1 MGLTRT
7 GPGALPVEVTGFV
20 GRQRELSE
28 LTRLLRTAR
37 LVTVTGPGGVGKTR
51 VALRAAGR
59 VAERYPDGIR
69 LAELSGLADP
79 RLLADTVAAAIGVPE
94 VGASEESATAAL
106 NAVIDYLRPRKLLLI
121 LDTCEHLISDIA
133 QLASQVLNGAPD
145 VTVLA
150 TSRQPLDTPGEQ
162 TLAITPLPVPDAD
175 APSAGTGDA
184 VELFAQRA
192 AAVVYGFTLTPA
204 NLAEVIRLC
213 RRLDGI
219 PLAIELATRRLRALS
234 LSQLADRVDDRFRL
248 LGGGPRGGLARHQ
261 TLQAA
266 TSWSYDLCS
275 ADEQALWERLSVFAG
290 GFDLAAAERICAD
303 ATLHSG
309 DILDAL
315 IGLVDKSVV
324 VCDEAGAQ
332 ARYRLLETVR
342 EYGVARLAAA
352 GQDPELLRRRH
363 RDWYLGLVQRFD
375 REWFGR
381 DQIGWAER
389 IRAALANVRVAL
401 EWCLH
406 TPGEIEA
413 GQEVAA
419 ALRYYWTGC
428 GGLSEG
434 RLWLGRVLATEPRPV
449 PARARA
455 LSAQTRLL
463 IAQADHPCAARS
475 AAESLELAHDTGDPL
490 LLASARYE
498 AGAAILLRGGDM
510 AAADLLLRD
519 ALAALEALGTAPLT
533 AAMAMTT
540 RAFTTLYLGDPPGAQ
555 LLCTRARRLCRRH
568 GDRWWLAY
576 TLHASAVVAGNRG
589 DREAAERYTQEALQL
604 HVSLGDTLGIV
615 ASFDELAENATAA
628 GHLERAARLLGAGLE
643 MSESMGTDS
652 VARRRYWRGREALM
666 ESVRS
671 RYGEPNFGT
680 AFGYGRRMS
689 VEDAIA
695 YACRVEPEPRP
706 PVAVPAPVTL
716 TRREREVAD
725 LLGEGLSNAQIAQR
739 LVVSQR
745 TAESHVANVMRKL
758 GATSRSQVAVWAR
771 THPL

>member
-1 MGLTRT
+1 MGS
-7 GPGALPVEVTGFV
+7 LPAESTSFV
-20 GRQRELSE
+20 GRGAELRAVRDA
-28 LTRLLRTAR
+28 LGAAR
-37 LVTVTGPGGVGKTR
+37 LVTLTGAGGVGKTR
-51 VALRAAGR
+51 LAVHAGR
-59 VAERYPDGIR
+59 DLRRAYPDGVWHVALGSIEDGD
-69 LAELSGLADP
+69 LIGYAVVETLGLRAVSEVDP
-79 RLLADTVAAAIGVPE
+79 LGHL
-94 VGASEESATAAL
+94 
-106 NAVIDYLRPRKLLLI
+106 IDYLADRTLLLV
-121 LDTCEHLISDIA
+121 LDNCEHLLDGCA
-133 QLASQVLNGAPD
+133 RL
-145 VTVLA
+145 VLA
-150 TSRQPLDTPGEQ
+150 LLSACPKLRILCTSRQPLGVVGEVSFVV
-162 TLAITPLPVPDAD
+162 APLQVPAHG
-175 APSAGTGDA
+175 PA
-184 VELFAQRA
+184 VTLFAQRA
-192 AAVVYGFTLTPA
+192 AAVAPGFTVNTG
-204 NLAEVIRLC
+204 NERRVAEIC
-213 RRLDGI
+213 DRLDGL
-219 PLAIELATRRLRALS
+219 PLAIELAAARVRTLSVDELAERLTETVPGQR
-234 LSQLADRVDDRFRL
+234 
-248 LGGGPRGGLARHQ
+248 GPLRE
-261 TLQAA
+261 TFD
-266 TSWSYDLCS
+266 WSFALCS
-275 ADEQALWERLSVFAG
+275 AAERTVWTRLSVFAG
-290 GFDLAAAERICAD
+290 GFDLDAAVGVCGDE
-303 ATLHSG
+303 TLCG
-309 DILDAL
+309 DGVVAAL